1 MRQAKTNDTK
11 MEKTPSGGRYYYPNN
26 PIIPNIVGELADMLD
41 RLDIVYQPIV
51 NHAENS
57 IFAYEALSRP
67 QYQGRLIPP
76 GLWFRTAYESNLSVQ
91 ADLLAI
97 SSSIKHFRRTLQG
110 TTTPAALFVN
120 VMPSSVVEKS
130 FREGI
135 EFLFEAGHCR
145 PQELVFEIIEYVSYD
160 PSLIAKIFEPLRGVG
175 VRIAVDDVG
184 VGSTNLLALVEL
196 EPDFIK
202 VDRSLIQGVST
213 SSAKQRLLRYLTQ
226 MMESEN
232 SVIAEG
238 VEHRDDLFA
247 IRESGVSLSQG
258 YYWAPPVTM
267 DNDMLLTAEIETK
280 REALIKLVDKKDGV
294 LTDDDVVTKSQ
305 ELDLLIT
312 QHCRLQ
318 QRW

>member
-1 MRQAKTNDTK
+1 M
-11 MEKTPSGGRYYYPNN
+11 
-26 PIIPNIVGELADMLD
+26 
-41 RLDIVYQPIV
+41 
-51 NHAENS
+51 
-57 IFAYEALSRP
+57 
-67 QYQGRLIPP
+67 
-76 GLWFRTAYESNLSVQ
+76 
-91 ADLLAI
+91 
-97 SSSIKHFRRTLQG
+97 
-110 TTTPAALFVN
+110 
-120 VMPSSVVEKS
+120 
-130 FREGI
+130 
-135 EFLFEAGHCR
+135 
-145 PQELVFEIIEYVSYD
+145 
-160 PSLIAKIFEPLRGVG
+160 
-175 VRIAVDDVG
+175 G

-202 VDRSLIQGVST
+202 VDRSLIQGIST
-213 SSAKQRLLRYLTQ
+213 SGAKQRLLKHLTQ
-226 MMESEN
+226 FMQSEN
-232 SVIAEG
+232 AVIAEG
-238 VEHRDDLFA
+238 VEYREDLLA